1 MIVSTKGRYALRVMI
16 DLAVYGE
23 GRYVPLAE
31 IAGRQ
36 GISEKYLESIL
47 VVLSRAGCL
56 LALRGKGGG
65 YRLAREPEAYT
76 AGEIIRLVEGTLAP
90 VSCMKDGESC
100 ARAGECPTRPM
111 WKGLDRVIA
120 EYLDGWTLALL
131 AENARKEAER

>member
-23 GRYVPLAE
+23 GRFVPLTE
-31 IAGRQ
+31 IAARQ

-65 YRLAREPEAYT
+65 YRLARAPEEYT
-76 AGEIIRLVEGTLAP
+76 AGQIVRLTEGTLAP
-90 VSCMKDGESC
+90 VSCMKDGENC
-100 ARAGECPTRPM
+100 ERAGACPTRPM
-111 WKGLDRVIA
+111 WEGLDRAIA
-120 EYLDGWTLALL
+120 EYLDGWTLARL
-131 AENARKEAER
+131 AENAQKEAAR